1 MLADE
6 RTLAIMDADNHRL
19 VQAIWSGR
27 PPTTRIHQSIDR
39 LVHARAQLDPGLVAV
54 RDSGRETSY
63 GDLSRAA
70 VALAV
75 RLRALGV
82 GPGDVVAVH
91 APPSTEM
98 VIAALGVM
106 TAGAA
111 YLPLVAGDPPERL
124 RRIVTDAGARVV
136 VGDTDAGWAPPGTV
150 VEPVPTPPLESLVR
164 LPRPDPDPD
173 RPAYVIYTSGSTGRP
188 KGVVCHHR
196 GIVNLVADF
205 VARRPLPLG
214 SRCSMWTSPGFDVS
228 IYEIFSALL
237 GGTLVIVPGAV
248 RVDTDAVLGMLA
260 TEEVASA
267 YLPPFMLPD
276 LADWVRARPL
286 PHLRRLLVGVE
297 PIPEGLLRDL
307 VARIPGLHVINGY
320 GPTETHVCASAYSI
334 DVGSREV
341 ADPNRRTPIGGP
353 LRHTSLHVLSQ
364 DGTRADDGQI
374 GELYVGGEGIAHG
387 YLGGPGET
395 AVRFVP
401 DPFSGRPG
409 ARMYRTGDQV
419 TRLADGNLVF
429 HGRGDDQVKVNGYR
443 VEPAEV
449 ESGLTRLP
457 AVTSAVAVVRR
468 AAAGTRLEAFV
479 TVRPSPGDSSE
490 STPTG
495 ADLRRALQ
503 RDLPSHLVPAAVHVL
518 PALPTTRNG
527 KLDRAA
533 LRAMAESGG
542 PRRSGR
548 GPHQGVEERLIRL
561 AERVL
566 GIADLDPDVG
576 FLECGG
582 DSIAALRLAS
592 LVRQELHRSASMAEV
607 LDCPTFGDLA
617 ARLESRPAPDPAGPG
632 DPDAADGDVAL
643 TPSQHG
649 LWLLHQFYPD
659 CTAYHVPVLLR
670 LRGGLNRAALSGALR
685 DVVIRHPAL
694 RTSFP
699 VVDGEPVQRRV
710 PADEV
715 PASIVRVHEA
725 PPSPPEQESFL
736 NGLVQQ
742 PFDLAVGPLARAD
755 LVRHGPD
762 DHRLL
767 LVVHH
772 LVTDGWSMEIL
783 QRDLWAAYTA
793 RVTGRA
799 PDWPALGGDVVAPP
813 DLDATAEA
821 LDYWRRQFADPV
833 PEPVLP
839 ERRVA
844 ADRTG
849 FDGRRF
855 TRQVPAAVSRRLE
868 RFARRERTSL
878 FSVLIASLGL
888 VVMRYGQTDRVV
900 VGVPTAGRDVPG
912 VEDAVGFFNRTIA
925 VCVDSRGEPGL
936 PEYVRRTYRTLAD
949 ALRHSNVAFEHV
961 VAAVSPRSRSA
972 RSPLFRVWCNLLSYP
987 RYRTPATGLVVDAEE
1002 PPLPGSLYDLCL
1014 YVERRDDGL
1023 RLTVVH
1029 DPDVLPT
1036 DRMTRLGDQLCH
1048 VLAQIA
1054 ADPDRPVDRLAL
1066 EPPASPPPYPAS
1078 VASSTRRPGP
1088 ARRAAVTV
1096 RRSVLVA
1103 RN

>member
-1 MLADE
+1 MG
-6 RTLAIMDADNHRL
+6 DA
-19 VQAIWSGR
+19 
-27 PPTTRIHQSIDR
+27 
-39 LVHARAQLDPGLVAV
+39 
-54 RDSGRETSY
+54 
-63 GDLSRAA
+63 
-70 VALAV
+70 
-75 RLRALGV
+75 
-82 GPGDVVAVH
+82 
-91 APPSTEM
+91 
-98 VIAALGVM
+98 
-106 TAGAA
+106 
-111 YLPLVAGDPPERL
+111 
-124 RRIVTDAGARVV
+124 
-136 VGDTDAGWAPPGTV
+136 DAGWAPPGTV

-341 ADPNRRTPIGGP
+341 VDPNRRTPIGGP

-548 GPHQGVEERLIRL
+548 GPHQGAEERLIRL

-592 LVRQELHRSASMAEV
+592 LVRQELHRSVSMAEV
-607 LDCPTFGDLA
+607 LDCPTSAISRRGWSPA
-617 ARLESRPAPDPAGPG
+617 PPRTRPAPGIPMRPTGTSRDPVPARPVAAAPVLSGLHRLPRPGAAAASRRPEPGGPVRCPAGRC
-632 DPDAADGDVAL
+632 DPPSGVA
-643 TPSQHG
+643 HE
-649 LWLLHQFYPD
+649 
-659 CTAYHVPVLLR
+659 
-670 LRGGLNRAALSGALR
+670 LS
-685 DVVIRHPAL
+685 
-694 RTSFP
+694 

-949 ALRHSNVAFEHV
+949 ALRHSIVPFEHV

-987 RYRTPATGLVVDAEE
+987 RYRSPATGLVVDAEE
-1002 PPLPGSLYDLCL
+1002 PPLPGSS
-1014 YVERRDDGL
+1014 
-1023 RLTVVH
+1023 
-1029 DPDVLPT
+1029 
-1036 DRMTRLGDQLCH
+1036 MTC
-1048 VLAQIA
+1048 ACTSSA
-1054 ADPDRPVDRLAL
+1054 ATTGC
-1066 EPPASPPPYPAS
+1066 ASPSCTTPMCCPR
-1078 VASSTRRPGP
+1078 TG
-1088 ARRAAVTV
+1088 
-1096 RRSVLVA
+1096 
-1103 RN
+1103 